1 MERIRFTNSGTEA
14 NLHALAA
21 ARLFTGK
28 NKIVAFGGGYH
39 GAVFGFKDGAPAPN
53 NVDKDDWVVARYNDL
68 ESATQAIQTEG
79 VAAVILEAMQG
90 SGGCICGTPEFLTGI
105 QEAANKARFLSH
117 TIHAIRLTI
126 PGRSSSHRR
135 RSNDVQNIRQGLVP
149 RS

>member
-21 ARLFTGK
+21 ARLFSGK

-39 GAVFGFKDGAPAPN
+39 GAVFGFKDGGPAPN

-90 SGGCICGTPEFLTGI
+90 SGGCICGTPEFLTGV
-105 QEAANKARFLSH
+105 QDAAKKVCFL
-117 TIHAIRLTI
+117 
-126 PGRSSSHRR
+126 
-135 RSNDVQNIRQGLVP
+135 
-149 RS
+149 